1 MTYQIGPQISHHQKQ
16 VLYGTVLGGSS
27 IIQPKRGR
35 NCYLAMRDR
44 DFDWLAYKTTEL
56 RPFFK
61 MDDSVIKQDKTTHR
75 CYSVA
80 YPIFNEIHEEF
91 YEGGRKIVRKKVLDL
106 LTDVAWMVWFI
117 DAGRKSKRKA
127 YLRTQKFGEE
137 GSEVIAQ
144 YFNELDCDCKV
155 HTTRGRYEII
165 FSNRGACEYLRT
177 MLHRAPRFILDRM
190 DEANPGHMTN
200 FRQGQ

>member
-1 MTYQIGPQISHHQKQ
+1 MTYQIGPEMTQNQRQ

-27 IIQPKRGR
+27 IIKPKRGR

-44 DFDWLAYKTTEL
+44 NYDWLAYKTSEL

-61 MDDSVIKQDKTTHR
+61 MDKGVIKQDKTTFR

-80 YPIFNEIHEEF
+80 YPIFNEIHDNF
-91 YEGGRKIVRKKVLDL
+91 YKDGEKIVRKEILDL
-106 LTDVAWMVWFI
+106 LTDVAWMVWFV

-137 GSEVIAQ
+137 GSEIIAE

-155 HTTRGRYEII
+155 HTTRGRYEIV
-165 FSNRGACEYLRT
+165 FSNQGAVEYLST
-177 MLHRAPRFILDRM
+177 MLHRAPKFVLDRL
-190 DEANPGHMTN
+190 EANPG
-200 FRQGQ
+200 